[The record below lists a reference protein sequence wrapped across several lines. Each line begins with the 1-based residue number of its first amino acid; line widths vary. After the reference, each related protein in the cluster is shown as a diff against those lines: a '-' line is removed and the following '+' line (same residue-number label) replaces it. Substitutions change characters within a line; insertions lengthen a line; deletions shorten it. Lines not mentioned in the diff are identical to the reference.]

1 MHTAYV
7 PVPAPVRPPSA
18 ERWPLAAVAELF
30 ELPFLDLLHR
40 AQQVHRQHFD
50 ANTVQLSSLLS
61 IKTGGCPEDCAYCP
75 QSAHYDT
82 GVDADK
88 LMPLDEVVRAARA
101 AQANGAQRF
110 CMGAA
115 WRSPKPHHLEAVAEM
130 IGAVKALGMETCVT
144 LGMLRDG
151 QAEQLKAAGLDYYN
165 HNLDTA
171 PEFYG
176 KIIST
181 RTYQD
186 RLDTLQQVRE
196 AGINVC
202 CGGIVGMGESR
213 RDRAGLVAQLTNMEP
228 YPESVPINNLVQV
241 EGTRWRAPKR
251 WIRSSSSAPSPWRA
265 SPCRWP
271 RCACR
276 RAARP

>member
-151 QAEQLKAAGLDYYN
+151 QAEQLKAAGWITTTTTWIPRPSSTARSFRRAPTRTAWIRCN
-165 HNLDTA
+165 RCARPASMCAAAASSAWANRAATA
-171 PEFYG
+171 PAW
-176 KIIST
+176 S
-181 RTYQD
+181 
-186 RLDTLQQVRE
+186 
-196 AGINVC
+196 
-202 CGGIVGMGESR
+202 
-213 RDRAGLVAQLTNMEP
+213 
-228 YPESVPINNLVQV
+228 
-241 EGTRWRAPKR
+241 
-251 WIRSSSSAPSPWRA
+251 PS
-265 SPCRWP
+265 
-271 RCACR
+271 
-276 RAARP
+276 